1 MRNDIPIDCFWEG
14 FVHKESR
21 ESYYALYRHYY
32 AYLSYIGLK
41 KRLSTE
47 TVKDTI
53 NDVFLYLWEKRRT
66 LQHIQHPHNY
76 ILTFFHRS
84 IVKKLRRQDILLDE
98 ADEDIHALYETFS
111 EPSFEQNLQDAESR
125 AGISRLVN
133 RHLNHLPRQQRALL
147 YQKFFLGLS
156 YAEIAMANK
165 LSVNTVYNTVYTAM
179 QKLRASIPVST
190 IASLISLCI
199 AAALALIISLNKVG
213 FD

>member
-1 MRNDIPIDCFWEG
+1 MRNNISTACFWED
-14 FVHKESR
+14 FVQRESR
-21 ESYYALYRHYY
+21 EAYYALYRHYY

-41 KRLSTE
+41 QRLGTE
-47 TVKDTI
+47 AVKDTI
-53 NDVFLYLWEKRRT
+53 NDVFLYLWEKRRS

-84 IVKKLRRQDILLDE
+84 VIKKLRQQDLPLDE

-111 EPSFEQNLQDAESR
+111 EPSFEQNLLDAESR

-133 RHLNHLPRQQRALL
+133 RHLDHLPRRQRELL

-156 YAEIAMANK
+156 YAEIAKANR

-179 QKLRASIPVST
+179 QKLRDSIPVSA

-199 AAALALIISLNKVG
+199 AAALIFCVH
-213 FD
+213 